1 MMKRIL
7 ALALVLML
15 ALSSAAFAWT
25 CPSCGTENGGKFCF
39 ECGTKKPED
48 HICPSCGTNHG
59 EKQYAF
65 CTECGAKMDA
75 APAATPAPSAEP
87 AKEKSSFLGMAET
100 ERGSM
105 LLLWEGDGAA
115 HEIRYMRRFSDDPMA
130 DLEKPLSLGYD
141 MQSDTSGMTSLITL
155 LPGERYWVGLFNKKG
170 EGSYEPLDTK
180 PAAGSFEGIEGIET
194 EAFIMGCA
202 KQKEKLIKKDV
213 FTYEDL
219 ELAYVTPGM
228 YIVLN
233 YKSSLAETQQVL
245 LRVAVT
251 APNGVTSTTHAS
263 YALLKA
269 ETENAVGWSL
279 AELDP
284 FFNRLTEKYGQV
296 PVGEYRISVYIDNQI
311 LGESTFEVVEKLA
324 PTAAPVTGE
333 ALSIRGVTPKQDGT
347 VVLEWKGGVPPYK
360 TSYMIKQSSE
370 FNADDENPLLMGR
383 WSAETDIQV
392 TSGTFTRLAP
402 GQDYWLIVIDAEGK
416 GRYVPYISGETETFT
431 DFTASLE
438 MIPRSRVGEERTDI
452 DFIPADLAGVKDDVE
467 YGVYAFLR
475 YSADKEQ
482 KHRMQAVITMPN
494 GIKRV
499 VYSNADTFAAGENK
513 VLGWNFLS
521 LESQFESMRRYWETL
536 PQGDIL
542 LEIFLDGKLAA
553 SGTLPV
559 RTPAPVNITGL
570 ASQGDGTYML
580 TWEDNGNGPYT
591 VLYHD
596 KWSNDRPADLQ
607 DPRTPVTWR
616 DASDLAETSW
626 QMNYLLPGKEY
637 WVIVQDAQG
646 VQGVTAMTT
655 QRAEDAGLN
664 AAITSYPRM
673 EKDGEYTDLTQFSA
687 AALTAERTEKYG
699 LYFRA
704 DYQNIPEDCQ
714 KRAQTVITLPNG
726 MTFAESAF
734 LMNLFGGEY
743 GGYTYWDFYNLE
755 WVLERAESYTKGAME
770 GKYRLD
776 LYIEGQYAAGTT
788 FSVGK

>member
-7 ALALVLML
+7 ALALVLT
-15 ALSSAAFAWT
+15 AVLSSAAFAWS
-25 CPSCGTENGGKFCF
+25 CPSCGTENGGKFCV

-48 HICPSCGTNHG
+48 HICPSCGANHG
-59 EKQYAF
+59 DKQYAF

-75 APAATPAPSAEP
+75 APAATPAPTAEP

-130 DLEKPLSLGYD
+130 DLENPMSLGYD
-141 MQSDTSGMTSLITL
+141 KQSDSSGMTSLITL
-155 LPGERYWVGLFNKKG
+155 IPGEKYWVGLFDKKG
-170 EGSYEPLDTK
+170 EGRYEPLDAK
-180 PAAGSFEGIEGIET
+180 PAAGNFEGIEGIET
-194 EAFIMGCA
+194 ETFIMGCA

-228 YIVLN
+228 YVVLD
-233 YKSSLAETQQVL
+233 YKSSLTETQQVL

-251 APNGVTSTTHAS
+251 APNGDKSATHAS

-269 ETENAVGWSL
+269 ETESAVGWSL

-296 PVGEYRISVYIDNQI
+296 PVGEYRITVYIDNQI
-311 LGESTFEVVEKLA
+311 LGESTFEVVEKIA

-333 ALSIRGVTPKQDGT
+333 ALRIRSVTPKQDGSI
-347 VVLEWKGGVPPYK
+347 VLEWKGGVPPYSI
-360 TSYMIKQSSE
+360 SYMLKQSTE
-370 FNADDENPLLMGR
+370 FNEDDENPLLMGR
-383 WSAETDIQV
+383 WTAETDIQV

-416 GRYVPYISGETETFT
+416 GRYVPCLSGETENFSG
-431 DFTASLE
+431 FTASLE
-438 MIPRSRVGEERTDI
+438 ITPRSRVGEERTDI

-499 VYSNADTFAAGENK
+499 VYSNTDTFAAGENK

-553 SGTLPV
+553 SGTLPIM
-559 RTPAPVNITGL
+559 TPAPVNITGL
-570 ASQGDGTYML
+570 APNGDGTYSL
-580 TWEDNGNGPYT
+580 TWENNGKGPYKI
-591 VLYHD
+591 LYHE
-596 KWSNDRPADLQ
+596 KWSDDRQADLN
-607 DPRTPVTWR
+607 DARTPTRWR
-616 DASDLAETSW
+616 DVQDLTETTW
-626 QMNYLLPGKEY
+626 ELKYLIPGREY
-637 WVIVQDAQG
+637 WIIV
-646 VQGVTAMTT
+646 
-655 QRAEDAGLN
+655 EDALGTQGETAVTIPP
-664 AAITSYPRM
+664 AAVSALGGELTVSPRM
-673 EKDGEYTDLTQFSA
+673 NRDGAYTDLNRFSA
-687 AALTAERTEKYG
+687 AVLNGEHSEQYG
-699 LYFRA
+699 VYLQL
-704 DYQNIPEDCQ
+704 DYAGVPADCQ
-714 KRAQTVITLPNG
+714 KKVQLVLTLPNG
-726 MTFAESAF
+726 MCLVDRAF
-734 LMNLFGGEY
+734 DMNFYGGETS
-743 GGYTYWDFYNLE
+743 YTYWDFYALD
-755 WVLERAESYTKGAME
+755 WALERAKDFLNGELKGE
-770 GKYRLD
+770 YRLD
-776 LYIEGQYAAGTT
+776 FYVEGAHAGGAAFAIGE
-788 FSVGK
+788 